1 MSIGVPEVIG
11 ILVIVLIL
19 FGAGKLPR
27 VMGDLAKGIKNFKAG
42 MKDETDSTK
51 VAATAS
57 RDSGD
62 AEVDQDSTAKN

>member
-42 MKDETDSTK
+42 MKDETDSTN
-51 VAATAS
+51 VAATAG
-57 RDSGD
+57 RDSSD